1 MDMIDDGYRQLAS
14 SVINTAMSDRKTALL
29 KLEKNPEDK
38 NAKILLDECD
48 VFFRSKWCELL
59 LAFLDIERDKLLEVV
74 YGR

>member
-14 SVINTAMSDRKTALL
+14 SVINTAMSDRKAAVL
-29 KLEKNPEDK
+29 KLEKNPDDK
-38 NAKILLDECD
+38 KAKILLDDCD
-48 VFFRSKWCELL
+48 VFFRSEWCALL